1 MYKTG
6 VRSYV
11 WFVLAEAFITIALGA
26 AVLIMGL
33 TPGLFALAVAVLVI
47 LEGIVSVAAR
57 RWWIILLIGAAVVAS
72 LVLMATDPVHFFL
85 YVLLFVV
92 GFNTIIAVDAFT
104 DRNWTKVGIYLF
116 LNLMFVSAFLAF
128 TVYIDLMVGWYVLV
142 FGFVRLLEFYLFNVL
157 SWYSD

>member
-26 AVLIMGL
+26 AILIMGL
-33 TPGLFALAVAVLVI
+33 TPGLFALAVVILVV

-57 RWWIILLIGAAVVAS
+57 RWWIILLIGVAVVMS
-72 LVLMATDPVHFFL
+72 LALMATDPVHFFL

-92 GFNTIIAVDAFT
+92 VFNTIIAIDAFT
-104 DRNWTKVGIYLF
+104 DRNWTKVGIYIF

-128 TVYIDLMVGWYVLV
+128 PLYVDLMVGWYVLV